1 LTISLT
7 ISRGAILEYAD
18 WNDNFG
24 SSGSSI
30 TDGFYGKDQS
40 TGSNVVSRAPIS
52 GDPSPRAGAG
62 LLRMEIHTSDADYGS
77 TGGKRIELKMNQD
90 GSELPYSSA
99 NGMGP
104 FGDTYWYAWSVFI
117 PTSHSGDGK
126 QIMGQWIC
134 RSSSGSFNPP
144 MGLDL
149 ENDQWIL
156 TVKDNDAAVN
166 QVKFDLGSVQ
176 KGQWT
181 DWAFQIKWDRPNSSD
196 DNTGFIRVY
205 RNGTL
210 LDNAPVT
217 LGPYT
222 QISNDGYT
230 HRGTNTYTATTVGEA
245 ANFKLGIYKRTS
257 VTWSAPTRFCYY
269 DEVRVGTDS
278 ETLSSMSPGGAPAQ
292 PSVVLTPSSVAVP
305 EGGTA
310 TAGVKLS
317 SAPSASVTIN
327 TARTSGD
334 TDLTVSGGSS
344 LTFTT
349 SNWGTNQNVTLAAA
363 QDADTTNGTAVFTVS
378 GTGVTSATLNAQESD
393 DDSAGGDAAT
403 VVASADTYA
412 AGGSTGTNYGT
423 ATTVAVKE
431 DGSSSITYDRIGFLK
446 FNLAALA
453 SSPTTATLVLTTD
466 ATTQAGTITANQVTT
481 DTWTET
487 GLTWSNKPATGTAIG
502 SVSIPASTVTDVSI
516 NVTSYIQAQFAG
528 DKTASFALTGTSAT
542 LALRS
547 RETGTGDAPTLVFT
561 GGGSGGTTPTIVT
574 TVSSVNVN
582 EGSTGTFGVKLSS
595 APSANVTVTVAR
607 TSGDTDI
614 TVSSGSSLT
623 FTTSNWGTNQTVTL
637 AAAQDD
643 DVTNN
648 SATIAASAS
657 GLVTVNVTAN
667 EVDNDTM
674 SLVVSP
680 TSLSVNEGSTNTY
693 TVRLSN
699 QPAANVTV
707 ASARTSGD
715 TDITVS
721 SGSSLTFTTSN
732 WGTNQTVTL
741 AAAQDA
747 DTTNGSA
754 TIAVTSSGL
763 ATVNVT
769 ATESDD
775 DVAGDAAPITTS
787 ADTYAAG
794 GSTGTNYGT
803 ATTVVVKDDGGTA
816 ITYDRIGFLKF
827 NLAALASSPTTATL
841 VLTTDATTQAGT
853 MTANQV
859 TTDTWTE
866 TGLTWSNKPAT
877 DTLIG
882 SVSIPASTVTQVTI
896 NVTSYIQAQFAGDKT
911 ASFAL
916 TGTNAILA
924 LKSRETG
931 TSNAATLVFTG
942 GN

>member
-1 LTISLT
+1 MKIAPQNSTGHRASCRSGGLIALALTTPSALGRTTRHAWTSRLLACSLAFAAST
-7 ISRGAILEYAD
+7 VSATILEYAD

-24 SSGSSI
+24 TADSSI
-30 TDGFYGKDQS
+30 TDGFYGYEQS
-40 TGSNVVSRAPIS
+40 TGSSVVSRAPIS

-90 GSELPYSSA
+90 GSELPYSSG

-104 FGDTYWYAWSVFI
+104 FGDTYWYAWSVYI

-257 VTWSAPTRFCYY
+257 VTWSASTRFCYY

-278 ETLSSMSPGGAPAQ
+278 ETLSSMSPGG
-292 PSVVLTPSSVAVP
+292 
-305 EGGTA
+305 GG
-310 TAGVKLS
+310 
-317 SAPSASVTIN
+317 
-327 TARTSGD
+327 
-334 TDLTVSGGSS
+334 
-344 LTFTT
+344 
-349 SNWGTNQNVTLAAA
+349 
-363 QDADTTNGTAVFTVS
+363 
-378 GTGVTSATLNAQESD
+378 
-393 DDSAGGDAAT
+393 GGDAAS

-423 ATTVAVKE
+423 ATTVVVKD
-431 DGSSSITYDRIGFLK
+431 DGGTGTTYDRIGFLK
-446 FNLAALA
+446 FDLTSLA
-453 SSPTTATLVLTTD
+453 SSPTMATLVMTTD
-466 ATTQAGTITANQVTT
+466 AATEAGTVTANQVTT

-487 GLTWSNKPATGTAIG
+487 GLTWSNKPATGTAIA

-528 DKTASFALTGTSAT
+528 DKTASFALTGTNAV

-561 GGGSGGTTPTIVT
+561 GGGSGGTTPMIVT

-582 EGSTGTFGVKLSS
+582 EGSTGTFGVKLSI
-595 APSANVTVTVAR
+595 APAANVTVTVAR
-607 TSGDTDI
+607 ASGDTDL

-643 DVTNN
+643 DVTNG

-699 QPAANVTV
+699 LPAANVTV
-707 ASARTSGD
+707 ASARASGD

-754 TIAVTSSGL
+754 TIAVTSSGV

-769 ATESDD
+769 ATEADD

-803 ATTVVVKDDGGTA
+803 ATIVGAKDDGTSS

-827 NLAALASSPTTATL
+827 NLSALASSPTTATL
-841 VLTTDATTQAGT
+841 VLTTDSTTQAGT
-853 MTANQV
+853 VTANQV

-877 DTLIG
+877 GTSIG

-916 TGTNAILA
+916 TGSNAILA

-931 TSNAATLVFTG
+931 TANAATLVFTG